1 MAENKELGKDIAGS
15 TENEEGKKTDTP
27 PVAADDKPKTVG
39 NTPEPANEIR
49 ETTGE
54 AVEIYDE
61 DEDVELVPPKKKK
74 FKKRYILLGL
84 AVLAAA
90 GFVVFKINAGKNNI
104 TIVETTDV
112 AKGNIENI
120 LSISGTVE
128 SADTRS
134 YFSEVT
140 APIDTVNVKVGDKV
154 KAGDVLCTY
163 DTDSLDLAQKNAEL
177 QIQQAKGNYNA
188 LFSPTGAADRKYAE
202 GMSAQQINDRID
214 AITAEIDELNSRITE
229 KKSRINQTLT
239 DLQKVQQDINQNG
252 IADSSESAFENGN
265 TDYIY
270 RNETDNKEDGKWVE
284 PSESDRQMSLAVS
297 QSIMD
302 VQYALNNDPEMQ
314 AWSDQI
320 TALKEEQSH
329 LSSAKAAQVNPGS
342 ATASKASL
350 EATQLAQEDTISK
363 IETAREG
370 IKSDVN
376 GVVTAIPTSVVDGAT
391 VQSGGQLITI
401 ANLDDVKITIQVSK
415 SDLPKISV
423 GQKVD
428 ITINNKP
435 YEGKIEKISGAA
447 TKNSNGV
454 AVVETTIKVTNPDSD
469 IILGVEANNKIHAQ
483 KAEDTIVMPY
493 QYVQTDSKGD
503 YVYVMENGMV
513 VRKDVEIGISTS
525 TEAQITA
532 GLKEGDKVITTDAST
547 LTEGMPV
554 ALSSE
559 E

>member
-1 MAENKELGKDIAGS
+1 
-15 TENEEGKKTDTP
+15 
-27 PVAADDKPKTVG
+27 
-39 NTPEPANEIR
+39 
-49 ETTGE
+49 
-54 AVEIYDE
+54 
-61 DEDVELVPPKKKK
+61 
-74 FKKRYILLGL
+74 
-84 AVLAAA
+84 
-90 GFVVFKINAGKNNI
+90 
-104 TIVETTDV
+104 
-112 AKGNIENI
+112 
-120 LSISGTVE
+120 
-128 SADTRS
+128 
-134 YFSEVT
+134 
-140 APIDTVNVKVGDKV
+140 VGDKV

-202 GMSAQQINDRID
+202 GMSAQQISDRID
-214 AITAEIDELNSRITE
+214 AMTAEIDELNSRITE